1 MLKDNTY
8 SHEMNKIDP
17 NVLEKV
23 FSKHF
28 SASQEEM
35 VTMLKTLTGRV

>member
-1 MLKDNTY
+1 MLKDNTH

-17 NVLEKV
+17 NILEKA
-23 FSKHF
+23 FSRLI
-28 SASQEEM
+28 SASQEDM